1 MALSYLRF
9 MPNRVAE
16 AAGCANGGERIE
28 IGTVREKLVLE
39 RGFPAFGHLCD
50 LLTRPPCVAD
60 APEVMR
66 KGISCIRA
74 RAISQVLE
82 GIKRKSECQQNN
94 SFTDILTI

>member
-50 LLTRPPCVAD
+50 LLTWQ
-60 APEVMR
+60 
-66 KGISCIRA
+66 S
-74 RAISQVLE
+74 
-82 GIKRKSECQQNN
+82 
-94 SFTDILTI
+94 

>member
-16 AAGCANGGERIE
+16 AAGCANEGERIE

-50 LLTRPPCVAD
+50 LLTWQSRAAD
-60 APEVMR
+60 APEVMQ
-66 KGISCIRA
+66 KGIFCIRA
-74 RAISQVLE
+74 RAVSQVSE

>member
-1 MALSYLRF
+1 MALYYLRF
-9 MPNRVAE
+9 KPNRLVE

-28 IGTVREKLVLE
+28 IGTVKEKWVLE

-50 LLTRPPCVAD
+50 LLTWQSRVAD

-74 RAISQVLE
+74 RAVSQVLE

>member
-9 MPNRVAE
+9 MPNRLVE
-16 AAGCANGGERIE
+16 AAGCTNGGERKE

-50 LLTRPPCVAD
+50 LLTWQSRVAD

-66 KGISCIRA
+66 KGIFCIRA
-74 RAISQVLE
+74 RAISQ
-82 GIKRKSECQQNN
+82 GFGRDKKKIRMSAKQ
-94 SFTDILTI
+94 